1 MTHTLAW
8 LRTDLRLHDN
18 PALSAAAADGT
29 VTALYMPAPGQWR
42 AHAEAPVKVDFWLR
56 CLHALKKELD
66 ERHIALRLL
75 PVEDWRESAATLVAW
90 CKQHEVRA
98 VHANAEWGINEQRRD
113 AMVAEALADAG
124 IDFTLHH
131 GGTLLVPGTV
141 LTGKGDTY
149 KVFTPYARACRAR
162 LQGAVPQAV
171 RAPRAQARAALASD
185 ALPAHFPG
193 YETPP
198 EPLRA
203 LWPAGEAAAH
213 DRLRDFLDGEIEAY
227 HDARDF
233 PAERG
238 TSMLSPYLAAG
249 VVSAAQCLRAALS
262 ANQGELD
269 SGKLGPRTWIT
280 ELLWREFYQH
290 LLAASPGLSMHQP
303 MRPETVYLQWRDAPD
318 DLEAWQMGRTGIP
331 IVDAA
336 QRQLLATG
344 WMHNRLRMVSAM
356 FLTKNLLID
365 WRLGE
370 TWFMAHLI
378 DGDLAANNGGWQW
391 SASTGADAAPYFRV
405 FNPVSQSRKFDA
417 KGVFLRRWLPELAD
431 LDNDSLHE
439 PSAAQRRAAGY
450 PEAIVDLKSSR
461 VRAIEAFA
469 ALPRVLPG

>member
-18 PALSAAAADGT
+18 PALAAAAKGGT
-29 VTALYMPAPGQWR
+29 VTALFMPAPAQWR
-42 AHAEAPVKVDFWLR
+42 SHGDAAVKIDFWLR
-56 CLHALKKELD
+56 NLHALQASLA
-66 ERHIALRLL
+66 ERNIALALL
-75 PVEDWRESAATLVAW
+75 PVADWGEAPKALARW
-90 CKQHEVRA
+90 CRDHDIAA

-113 AMVAEALADAG
+113 AATAEALADAG

-131 GGTLLVPGTV
+131 GGTLLIPGSV

-149 KVFTPYARACRAR
+149 KVFTPYAKSCRAR
-162 LQGAVPQAV
+162 LQGAMPQAV
-171 RAPRAQARAALASD
+171 RAPRAQPQAGLRSD
-185 ALPAHFPG
+185 PLPASFDG
-193 YETPP
+193 YDTPD
-198 EPLRA
+198 EALRTQ
-203 LWPAGEAAAH
+203 WPAGEDAAH
-213 DRLRDFLDGEIEAY
+213 ERLRAFLDGEIAEY

-233 PAERG
+233 PAQRG

-249 VVSAAQCLRAALS
+249 VLSPAQCLRAALS
-262 ANQGELD
+262 ANQGEID
-269 SGKLGPRTWIT
+269 SGGIGPRTWIT

-318 DLEAWQMGRTGIP
+318 DLAAWQTGRTGIP

-344 WMHNRLRMVSAM
+344 WMHNRLRMVTAM

-365 WRLGE
+365 WRQGE
-370 TWFMAHLI
+370 AWFMAHLI
-378 DGDLAANNGGWQW
+378 DGELAANNGGWQW

-405 FNPVSQSRKFDA
+405 FNPVSQSRKFDPQ
-417 KGVFLRRWLPELAD
+417 GVFLRRWLPELAD

-439 PSAAQRRAAGY
+439 PSAAQRRATGY

-461 VRAIEAFA
+461 QRAIEAFA
-469 ALPRVLPG
+469 ALPRALPT